1 MDIDKFYE
9 KWGFLD
15 WISDRVAENN
25 KAVAYDPDNP
35 LQTAVDVDNS
45 TGVDVEDVEVVNK
58 TGPKKTSTQ
67 SFLHRAQ
74 DIKDKYDLGEIN
86 RFQRNRLNR
95 QLRQSMHQSKVR
107 KKTLGDLREDVRGPV
122 GKFVKKG
129 WERVKDKLLDD
140 IVGTSPEDGDSS
152 DALAPAMA
160 MQDTGG
166 DFNTTPIQL
175 NPIHN
180 PVISAYQLMNNRGIF

>member
-1 MDIDKFYE
+1 M
-9 KWGFLD
+9 WGFLD
-15 WISDRVAENN
+15 WLGNRVAENN
-25 KAVAYDPDNP
+25 EAVAYDPDNP

-45 TGVDVEDVEVVNK
+45 GEVDVEDVEVYNK
-58 TGPKKTSTQ
+58 TGSKKTSTQ

-95 QLRQSMHQSKVR
+95 QLRKSMFKSKVK

-122 GKFVKKG
+122 GKLVKTGLELAKS
-129 WERVKDKLLDD
+129 RLLDS
-140 IVGTSPEDGDSS
+140 IAETSSGAGDSP
-152 DALAPAMA
+152 DAVASNMA
-160 MQDTGG
+160 MGDIGG
-166 DFNTTPIQL
+166 DFDSTPMQL

-180 PVISAYQLMNNRGIF
+180 PVASAYQLLNNRGIF